1 MTNRRFS
8 KTIGLLAGLAMMALA
23 APASAAPISNS
34 PTGLAAPTTTLTFNE
49 VVVPNNTIITNQY
62 QAFGVTFG
70 PNLVFN
76 PQMTG
81 FPNMVGNRLG
91 NFFPIISTFTIDFN
105 SAMSEIAFAMVTNP
119 GVSTFTA
126 LLDGVTVETF
136 VAGTNFSSANNYYGF
151 TGITFDQIRVDVGG
165 RNGAMLLDSLQFTVV
180 PEPSTFALF
189 GLALGGL
196 GFMVRRRK
204 ALG

>member
-1 MTNRRFS
+1 
-8 KTIGLLAGLAMMALA
+8 MMAMA
-23 APASAAPISNS
+23 APASAVPISNS
-34 PTGLAAPTTTLTFNE
+34 PTGLAAPTTTLTFDE
-49 VVVPNNTIITNQY
+49 VVVPNNTVITNQY

-126 LLDGVTVETF
+126 LLDGATVETF
-136 VAGTNFSSANNYYGF
+136 AAGTNFSSANNYYGF

-165 RNGAMLLDSLQFTVV
+165 SNGAMLLDSLQFTVV
-180 PEPSTFALF
+180 PEPSTLALF

-196 GFMVRRRK
+196 GFMMRRRK